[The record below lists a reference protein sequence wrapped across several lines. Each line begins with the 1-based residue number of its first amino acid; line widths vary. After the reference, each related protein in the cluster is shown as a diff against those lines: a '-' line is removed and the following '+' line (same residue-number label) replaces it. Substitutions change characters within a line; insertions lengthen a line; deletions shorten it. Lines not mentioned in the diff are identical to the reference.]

1 MKCSPARQFATWFA
15 LFAMVPIGFA
25 HAQGTQ
31 NVSGGAAI
39 GTELR
44 TNLPEDVVARVN
56 GVSIG
61 RHQLNDAVLA
71 SGQSDSPQLRLALK
85 KRLIIR
91 ELLLQA
97 AQREGFG
104 RDPQVQQAKTS
115 AQADLEIQLYIDYY
129 LKPDPVGNS
138 RVLQPITVTESEV
151 RSRYDAGVAE
161 AGPFEYKI
169 RIISVSSDEAMKVVL
184 AKLKAGVPFD
194 QVASELSVAPSRVV
208 GGLLLHWISFKL
220 PPTESHNGGLGL
232 PLAQAVSKLSE
243 NQVTDSPILVGNLRV
258 VAKLDQKR
266 TTIVPTYEDIKG
278 GIRKSL
284 ELVARKQELDR
295 LVKSLTEHAVI
306 QQ

>member
-1 MKCSPARQFATWFA
+1 MKCSPTRQLATWFV
-15 LFAMVPIGFA
+15 LFAMAPIGFA
-25 HAQGTQ
+25 YAQGSQ
-31 NVSGGAAI
+31 NVTSGAVI

-44 TNLPEDVVARVN
+44 VNLPEDVVARVN

-61 RHQLNDAVLA
+61 QHQLNDAVVA
-71 SGQSDSPQLRLALK
+71 SGQSDSPQLRLSLK

-104 RDPQVQQAKTS
+104 RDPQVQRAKTS

-138 RVLQPITVTESEV
+138 RVLQPNTVTESEV

-169 RIISVSSDEAMKVVL
+169 RIISVSSDEAVKAVQ
-184 AKLKAGVPFD
+184 AKLRAGVPFD
-194 QVASELSVAPSRVV
+194 QVASELSGAPSRTV
-208 GGLLLHWISFKL
+208 GGLLHWISFKL

-243 NQVTDSPILVGNLRV
+243 GQVTDLPVLVGNLRV

-284 ELVARKQELDR
+284 ELVARKQEFDR
-295 LVKSLTEHAVI
+295 LVKSLAEHAVI